1 MRLHSTSQGIVPMR
15 SVLGAGGLCLALT
28 VFLGGGT
35 PAAAQGLGVDYG
47 IHGAPMA
54 SFIAGSYLQ
63 RSYITSN
70 AQKMAEEAKGRG
82 KAKTPGTDKIT
93 IAPGQ
98 GIAATTV
105 QEMSTRVPP
114 EQRPRL
120 EKAFRECFAQ
130 YTRLE
135 SRLGLPKDD
144 VAGAMAAFIA
154 GNYMALHDRAIPDAH
169 FLVTVRQIRAMLA
182 GNADFRRAGQAEKRQ
197 IYEQLAT
204 VGMFMALAQ
213 RDFEQHPNPQGKAK
227 LREQARG
234 QLEQFL
240 QRPAL
245 ALQITASGLSLS

>member
-1 MRLHSTSQGIVPMR
+1 MELHSRRVARTTLR
-15 SVLGAGGLCLALT
+15 AVLGAGGACLALT
-28 VFLGGGT
+28 GALGGR

-63 RSYITSN
+63 RSFIMSN
-70 AQKMAEEAKGRG
+70 AQKMA
-82 KAKTPGTDKIT
+82 GTSGGGGGSKHNPADRVT
-93 IAPGQ
+93 IAPGH
-98 GIAATTV
+98 GAATATI
-105 QEMSTRVPP
+105 QEMANRAPR
-114 EQRPRL
+114 EQRARL
-120 EKAFRECFAQ
+120 EKALRECFAQ

-144 VAGAMAAFIA
+144 VAGAMAAFLA
-154 GNYMALHDRAIPDAH
+154 GNYMALHDRDIPDAH
-169 FLVTVRQIRAMLA
+169 FMATVRQIRAMLA
-182 GNADFRRAGQAEKRQ
+182 GNADFRRASLAEKRQ

-204 VGMFMALAQ
+204 MGMFMALAQ
-213 RDFEQHPNPQGKAK
+213 RDFRQHPNPQGQAK

>member
-1 MRLHSTSQGIVPMR
+1 M
-15 SVLGAGGLCLALT
+15 CLALAAL
-28 VFLGGGT
+28 LGGSS
-35 PAAAQGLGVDYG
+35 PVAAQGLGVDYG

-63 RSYITSN
+63 RSFIMSN
-70 AQKMAEEAKGRG
+70 AQKMAEDAKGRG
-82 KAKTPGTDKIT
+82 KTSAPAAAKLT
-93 IAPGQ
+93 IAPGE
-98 GIAATTV
+98 GIAASTV
-105 QEMSTRVPP
+105 REMSTRVPP
-114 EQRPRL
+114 AQRPRL

-154 GNYMALHDRAIPDAH
+154 GNYMALHDQAIPDAH
-169 FLVTVRQIRAMLA
+169 FLATVRQIRSMLA
-182 GNADFRRAGQAEKRQ
+182 GNADFRRASMAEKRQ

-213 RDFEQHPNPQGKAK
+213 RDFQQNPNPQGKAK

-245 ALQITASGLSLS
+245 ALQITAAGLSLS